1 MGHYLSLD
9 LENLVLDWALMA
21 HLPLDLARYYLAL
34 PLASEDGIVSVAMA
48 YPQDGTALAVLA
60 DVLDAPVVPVRAP
73 AAAIR
78 RALDDYQ
85 TVATPCLPRV
95 LAWSNDD
102 RHTHFVSAAA
112 TRFATALAAAMT
124 LITAQELDLDGVLS
138 VARAGQYALT
148 VVHLPAEVEP
158 SLLLPHAPAPLLLLR
173 NGLPHLERVLI
184 ALRGYSADEQILNW
198 LAPLLSEGMT
208 VTLMPVARPEAGNH
222 LPLLVDEVADAHLRA
237 CLQHP
242 ALRDAR
248 AFVKFRQGQI
258 VHQIV
263 QETEEG
269 NYDLVV
275 IAAEGNGYFVG
286 RILAAIEQQAAGRH
300 SFFILK
306 PPTCLEPRV
315 APYVAGRARQTRAG
329 PRPHCR
335 APA

>member
-21 HLPLDLARYYLAL
+21 HVPLDLARYYLAL

-48 YPQDGTALAVLA
+48 YPQDGTAVAVLA

-78 RALDDYQ
+78 CALDDYQ

-102 RHTHFVSAAA
+102 RHTDFVSAVA
-112 TRFATALAAAMT
+112 TRFATALEAAMT
-124 LITAQELDLDGVLS
+124 LITARDLDGVLN
-138 VARAGQYALT
+138 VARAGRYALT
-148 VVHLPAEVEP
+148 VVHLPAGVEP

-173 NGLPHLERVLI
+173 NGLQHLERVLI

-198 LAPLLSEGMT
+198 LAPLLSKGTT

-222 LPLLVDEVADAHLRA
+222 LPLLVDEVADGHLRA
-237 CLQHP
+237 CLYHP

-258 VHQIV
+258 VRQIG

-275 IAAEGNGYFVG
+275 IAAEGHGYFVG
-286 RILAAIEQQAAGRH
+286 RILAAIEQQAAGQR

-306 PPTCLEPRV
+306 PPTCLQPRV
-315 APYVAGRARQTRAG
+315 APYVAGRARRARAG

-335 APA
+335 ALA